1 MSVWYLELDDEI
13 TDAVARLRAAKDD
26 RVVLVVPPGSR
37 IGTGRINFRLL
48 AREAETR
55 GLGIALVSGDA
66 QVRALAAS
74 AGLSVFATVS
84 ESEAAKSGAAV
95 ADGVAALAAASATG
109 PDMGGVPTTRST
121 APGPGGA
128 AAVTL
133 PGSRTRQG
141 DAHRAPTIGRKPR
154 SRTRRMAMAGGAVAL
169 VALIG
174 GGAIFGAYATTT
186 ATILLTQGAS
196 PLGPVTLTFTVA
208 PDQASDP
215 GLGIV
220 AGRLVEIPLS
230 AQGAVTATGS
240 TTGGNRADGVVTFRN
255 SSANPIPIPD
265 QTLVATVD
273 GIQFETQESIRV
285 PPGASMDVSIR
296 AVDNGVA
303 GNVPANTIVQ
313 MAPELFRQLGN
324 GTVTNKE
331 GTVNGST
338 QVDPV
343 ILDTDFDSAL
353 NSLRTQLGNDLLQHA
368 SAPDGLE
375 AGELVFPS
383 TAAGSD
389 VGTTPDRTSVVGQ
402 PVDSMPISASMTG
415 SVLAVKQADLDAVAA
430 AVLVAQAASGANL
443 VDGSLVVDV
452 AGPGPDPGTWLAT
465 ATGRAFDDT
474 IAEAALVDMIKGKTR
489 SVAQGILN
497 LYGSATITL
506 SPDFMPTL
514 PDDPQRISLTI
525 TKPPGGLNP

>member
-55 GLGIALVSGDA
+55 GLTIALVSGDG

-84 ESEAAKSGAAV
+84 ESEAAASGAAV
-95 ADGVAALAAASATG
+95 ADGVAALAAANSTG
-109 PDMGGVPTTRST
+109 TDLGGGSTTRST
-121 APGPGGA
+121 APGPGA
-128 AAVTL
+128 AAGVTL

-141 DAHRAPTIGRKPR
+141 DAARTPTIGRKPR
-154 SRTRRMAMAGGAVAL
+154 SRTRRVGMVGGAVAL
-169 VALIG
+169 VALAG

-215 GLGIV
+215 SLGIV
-220 AGRLVEIPLS
+220 AGRLVAIPLS
-230 AQGAVTATGS
+230 AEGAVTATGS
-240 TTGGNRADGVVTFRN
+240 TTGGNRADGVVTFGN
-255 SSANPIPIPD
+255 HSANPIPIPD

-273 GIQFETQESIRV
+273 GVQFETQESIRV

-303 GNVPANTIVQ
+303 GNVPAHTIVQ
-313 MAPELFRQLGN
+313 MAPELVRQLGN
-324 GTVTNKE
+324 GTVTNKV

-353 NSLRTQLGNDLLQHA
+353 NSLRTELGNDLLQHA
-368 SAPDGLE
+368 GAPDGI
-375 AGELVFPS
+375 ADGEVVFPG
-383 TAAGSD
+383 TASGSD
-389 VGTTPDRTSVVGQ
+389 VLTTPDRTSVVGQ
-402 PVDSMPISASMTG
+402 PVESMPITASMTG
-415 SVLAVKQADLDAVAA
+415 TVLAVKQADLDAVAA
-430 AVLVAQAASGANL
+430 AALVSQAAPGAEL
-443 VDGSLVVDV
+443 MDGSLTLDL
-452 AGPGPDPGTWLAT
+452 AGPGTDPGTWLAT
-465 ATGRAFDDT
+465 AQGRAFDDSIDGDKLVERILGMT
-474 IAEAALVDMIKGKTR
+474 KTEAQ
-489 SVAQGILN
+489 SILDD
-497 LYGSATITL
+497 YGNATITL

-514 PDDPQRISLTI
+514 PDDPQRITLNI
-525 TKPPGGLNP
+525 TQPPGGPIP